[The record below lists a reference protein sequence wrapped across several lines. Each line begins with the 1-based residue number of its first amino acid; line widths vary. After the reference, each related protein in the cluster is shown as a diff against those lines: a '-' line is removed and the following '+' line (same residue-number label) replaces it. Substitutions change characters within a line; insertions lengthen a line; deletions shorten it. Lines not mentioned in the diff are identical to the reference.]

1 MLRIATRILLLCLPA
16 AAVSAQQA
24 GNVTVYRCTDARG
37 NVTLSDQ
44 PCAAGDRQELRSMQR
59 PQDAPPA
66 PAPQASP
73 APAVQPQQ
81 PAPVVQTVVVRTPQ
95 PMYECITP
103 DGRRYTSDTGD
114 GNPRWV
120 PLWTLGYRSGWRGNP
135 APSGGGPIGEYYADR
150 PQWGRVGAPTPR
162 PSGATA
168 TQDPR
173 PGHPHRPVHPAGG
186 APGTWIRDTCHALPQ
201 AEVCA
206 RLADRREEIRRRF
219 FNAQQSERDALRVEE
234 RGLNARLAADCGR
247 R

>member
-1 MLRIATRILLLCLPA
+1 MRPVETACLLAALLAPA
-16 AAVSAQQA
+16 GARGADP
-24 GNVTVYRCTDARG
+24 VTVYRCTDASGRVSLG
-37 NVTLSDQ
+37 DV
-44 PCAAGDRQELRSMQR
+44 PCAQGASQEVRTMQR
-59 PQDAPPA
+59 PVDGTPPPAARPAPSPSPSAAPASA
-66 PAPQASP
+66 PAPQ
-73 APAVQPQQ
+73 
-81 PAPVVQTVVVRTPQ
+81 VVVVHIPR
-95 PMYECITP
+95 PMYECVTP
-103 DGRRYTSDTGD
+103 DGKRYTSDSAE

-201 AEVCA
+201 AEICA

>member
-1 MLRIATRILLLCLPA
+1 MRPLPPCRLLLAMLLA
-16 AAVSAQQA
+16 AGGAHAADPVTVHRCVDADGHVTL
-24 GNVTVYRCTDARG
+24 GNVPCDAGSSAETR
-37 NVTLSDQ
+37 
-44 PCAAGDRQELRSMQR
+44 EMQR
-59 PQDAPPA
+59 PQDGEPLARPAPPPPA
-66 PAPQASP
+66 PAAVAAPQ
-73 APAVQPQQ
+73 
-81 PAPVVQTVVVRTPQ
+81 VVIARAPQ
-95 PMYECITP
+95 PMYECVTP
-103 DGRRYTSDTGD
+103 EGDRYTSDTGD